1 MTRTSSSWVMRQ
13 GMLRIIHV
21 LPRSLGSSF
30 MASDARLV
38 WAMRVPSRRASSLPV
53 HIVISAAVD
62 FVDARSVTSSPCTS
76 SSGHIV
82 VVVSIRS
89 RLQSRT
95 SVRSVIVI
103 AGLSDVWSSIASS
116 PRLSDDAHVGRI
128 SEGRP
133 PGSPESEGSPEL
145 LPPRE
150 LPPREPPAFLRAAAL
165 PRNSRRRRR
174 RPKKVSRKG
183 SRAANGRV
191 LQGGHPKSA
200 GTLAVRGSLGGAS
213 PSSRRTNAPLQVRTQ
228 GDALS
233 ELPDALV
240 MAQACSVAAVAVV

>member
-116 PRLSDDAHVGRI
+116 PRLSDDAHAGRI
-128 SEGRP
+128 FP
-133 PGSPESEGSPEL
+133 PMGSFQRKPSPESRESPEL
-145 LPPRE
+145 SPPRE
-150 LPPREPPAFLRAAAL
+150 LPPFVRATL
-165 PRNSRRRRR
+165 WRSTCRRLSRR
-174 RPKKVSRKG
+174 G